1 MTRRHAYSILFAA
14 CGAGLAPVFMASAIA
29 QPQPSASVKE
39 LIDTKQLTY
48 AEWLLY
54 DGIYKK
60 DQEQVRASLAQG
72 VDVNTARDFRRGY
85 PAPSALLAA
94 LYAGGSPEIVRLLV
108 DAGADVNLRYTGKSS
123 TNVDQLSPAMKQYL
137 SAKES
142 VTDKRSK
149 EYFPLYHAVETNPT
163 TVAILLK
170 AGADPNAVG
179 VARSQA
185 IFNTYDA
192 AIVQLL
198 VQYGAQIDAKN
209 FYGETVLTHAKRQL
223 GYLSQSHYLRPKLAA
238 LCDWLTSQGAHE

>member
-1 MTRRHAYSILFAA
+1 MSRRTTYSLLLAA
-14 CGAGLAPVFMASAIA
+14 CGAGLAPVLIASASA

-39 LIDTKQLTY
+39 LIDNKQLTY

-60 DQEQVRASLAQG
+60 DAEQVRASLAQG
-72 VDVNTARDFRRGY
+72 ADVNTARDFRRGY

-108 DAGADVNLRYTGKSS
+108 NAGADVNLRYTGKSS
-123 TNVDQLSPAMKQYL
+123 TNVDQLSPAMKLYL

-142 VTDKRSK
+142 VKDKRSR
-149 EYFPLYHAVETNPT
+149 EYFPLYYAVETNST

-179 VARSQA
+179 GARSQA
-185 IFNTYDA
+185 IFNTYDTE
-192 AIVQLL
+192 IVQLL
-198 VQYGAQIDAKN
+198 VQYGAQINAKN

-223 GYLSQSHYLRPKLAA
+223 GYLSQSHHLRPKLVA
-238 LCDWLTSQGAHE
+238 LCDWLASQGVHE